1 MRVELWNNVRVIFS
15 SNSYEVTI
23 HIVCICVNIF
33 FFARVELLKKPKHIN
48 LTYPSS
54 IVAERE
60 LVSYE
65 HIDLTPKKCHIDH
78 KYHKSYRFVGDM
90 SQNNFI

>member
-1 MRVELWNNVRVIFS
+1 MRVELWNKVQVIFS
-15 SNSYEVTI
+15 TNSYEVTI
-23 HIVCICVNIF
+23 QIVCICVNF
-33 FFARVELLKKPKHIN
+33 FFVRVELLKKPKHIN

-65 HIDLTPKKCHIDH
+65 HIDLTPKSAI
-78 KYHKSYRFVGDM
+78 
-90 SQNNFI
+90 